1 MTGAGPVAG
10 EQQVGSGVVSG
21 TGLVDGAGFSV
32 TVLGSD
38 GSYPGPGGAGSG
50 YLVRAGGFCTW
61 LEAGPGTLGNLQ
73 LHVPLEQL
81 DAAVISHCHADHRS
95 DLESL
100 YVALRYFVGRRGFP
114 VYAPE
119 ELQVL
124 MREEHFDGT
133 FDWRV
138 ISDGAAADLGPARW
152 TWRRTDHPVET
163 MAARAQ
169 LNGRALGYSAD
180 TGPAWELSEL
190 GEGLTLALVEASLP
204 TAAEGTMQHL
214 SARQAGKAAAA
225 AGAERLLLTHIAP
238 PLDKAKARQE
248 AEDAFGAPVEV
259 AAKGGTWQI

>member
-1 MTGAGPVAG
+1 M
-10 EQQVGSGVVSG
+10 
-21 TGLVDGAGFSV
+21 DFSI

-50 YLVRAGGFCTW
+50 YLVRAGGFYTW
-61 LEAGPGTLGNLQ
+61 LEAGPGTLATLQ
-73 LHVPLEQL
+73 LHVPLDRL

-100 YVALRYFVGRRGFP
+100 YVALRYFVGRRDFP

-119 ELQVL
+119 GLQRV

-138 ISDGAAADLGPARW
+138 ISDGSSAELGPARW

-169 LNGRALGYSAD
+169 LDGRALGYSAD
-180 TGPAWELSEL
+180 TGPAWELSAL

-204 TAAEGTMQHL
+204 VAAEGTIQHL
-214 SARQAGKAAAA
+214 TARQAGATAAG

-238 PLDKAKARQE
+238 PVDRERARQQ
-248 AEDAFGAPVEV
+248 AEEAFGGPVDV
-259 AAKGGTWQI
+259 ASVGGTWQI